1 MRIVDPPKVVIA
13 ATTDRPAAI
22 PETLREDLLRPLPRI
37 SLGSLGLILAIV
49 GVYAWGING
58 TDAQPAELIKGIPN
72 IVDFF
77 VRLFPPELE
86 VDSVTV
92 SWVQAIGLS
101 SGPVIVG
108 VPTIVTAIIQT
119 VQMAI
124 IGTTIS
130 IFLALPFGLL
140 AARNTSP
147 HPAIYHF
154 TRLCLNANR
163 AVPELIFALVFVAAV
178 GLGPFGGVLALAVS
192 SIGFMA
198 KMYSESVE
206 SIDPQQLLAVRA
218 TGATSL
224 QTFIYGVIPQAMPLV
239 ASYSLYLFEHNI
251 RAASILG
258 IVGAGGVGFV
268 ISKYMA
274 LFQYRRLMGALIL
287 IVVVVTAIDRFSD
300 FLRKRII

>member
-1 MRIVDPPKVVIA
+1 MLAGRPTTSATAAPPP
-13 ATTDRPAAI
+13 TLPANR
-22 PETLREDLLRPLPRI
+22 LREELLRPMPSI
-37 SLGSLGLILAIV
+37 SAGGIGLAVTIALL
-49 GVYAWGING
+49 YAWGISG
-58 TDAQPAELIKGIPN
+58 TNAQPSELIKGVPN
-72 IVDFF
+72 IVDFI

-86 VDSVTV
+86 LQNVTI
-92 SWVQAIGLS
+92 SWPRDLGLAAAPTKL
-101 SGPVIVG
+101 GI
-108 VPTIVTAIIQT
+108 PTIVTAIIET

-130 IFLALPFGLL
+130 VFVALPFGLL

-147 HPAIYHF
+147 HPIVYQT
-154 TRLCLNANR
+154 TRLVLNANR
-163 AVPELIFALVFVAAV
+163 AVPELIFALIFVAAV

-198 KMYSESVE
+198 KMYSEAVE

-224 QTFIYGVIPQAMPLV
+224 QTFAYGVIPQALPLV

-274 LFQYRRLMGALIL
+274 LFQFRRLMGALIL
-287 IVVVVTAIDRFSD
+287 IIVVVTAIDRLSD
-300 FLRKRII
+300 YLRRQII